1 MTRREEIVPP
11 LAPGPSENDSK
22 FIADAMLGRL
32 ARWLRFLGF
41 DTVYVPGISDRS
53 LIRIA
58 REEARTILTRD
69 TRLVQIKALGSHLLI
84 SSNDPFQQLL
94 ETITSCKIRQFQL
107 LSRCVA
113 CNGTLWEIRD
123 KSEMKDSVPEYVF
136 LHYNLFRRCA
146 DCGKIYWEGSHPRRF
161 RENVCGMLDV
171 VDKNGGQ

>member
-1 MTRREEIVPP
+1 MIRREETVRP
-11 LAPGPSENDSK
+11 LTPDSFENEIR
-22 FIADAMLGRL
+22 FLADAMLGRL

-94 ETITSCKIRQFQL
+94 ETISGCGITKFRL

-113 CNGTLWEIRD
+113 CNGNLGEVRD
-123 KSEMKDSVPEYVF
+123 KSEVKDSVPEYVY
-136 LHYNLFRRCA
+136 LHYNLFRKCA
-146 DCGKIYWEGSHPRRF
+146 ECGKIYWEGSHPKKF
-161 RENVCGMLDV
+161 REDVRGMLGM
-171 VDKNGGQ
+171 VDKKNG